1 MNINSITAYNPN
13 SFKGKNKNAK
23 RAAAALTALLITQPI
38 ANTQAH
44 AQYVSPQTSYAY
56 SAPLGSSISA
66 FTRLY
71 ALYGDEFEIEPQY
84 NSKIGAYFTY
94 AGKSFD
100 LEGNEIKV
108 PNDSY
113 DFVFDNN
120 YNQYRSDYERLYAIY
135 GDSYS
140 LEINY
145 DPYIGKYYT
154 YAGQCFDTEGNIIKD
169 PSSKQSQTSQ
179 QITNQI
185 YSNLT
190 DFQKIYAIYGDDYE
204 IEEHYDKNYGTY
216 YKYAGNYY
224 APDGS
229 KITNYRLLRDD
240 KKPTNQ
246 NTTPQ
251 TRVTDLMRRIA
262 LFKGSGYEVEEH
274 YDKTYGRY
282 YTFAGKIYDIY
293 GNEIGN
299 VKNFQINNQKT
310 TTPTTKPT
318 TTTNKNS
325 YTTTNNTGTTQVDSR
340 APKGSDFYY
349 AILTYGDK
357 YKIKSHYD
365 PGKYGIGVYYQY
377 GPMAFD
383 KNGNQITN
391 TKTLY
396 GFDSNIK

>member
-1 MNINSITAYNPN
+1 MYHPI

-23 RAAAALTALLITQPI
+23 RAAAALTALLVTQPI
-38 ANTQAH
+38 ASTPAH
-44 AQYVSPQTSYAY
+44 AQTTVSQTPNAYYA
-56 SAPLGSSISA
+56 SLNSSISA

-84 NSKIGAYFTY
+84 NSKIGTYFTY

-100 LEGNEIKV
+100 LNGNEIKV
-108 PNDSY
+108 PDDSY
-113 DFVFDNN
+113 DFIFDND
-120 YNQYRSDYERLYAIY
+120 YTQYKSDYERLYAIY

-154 YAGQCFDTEGNIIKD
+154 YAGQCFDTQGNIIKD
-169 PSSKQSQTSQ
+169 PSSKQSQNSQ
-179 QITNQI
+179 KIASQI

-190 DFQKIYAIYGDDYE
+190 DFQKAYAIYGDDYN
-204 IEEHYDKNYGTY
+204 IEEHYDRNYGTY

-229 KITNYRLLRDD
+229 KINNYRSLRDD
-240 KKPTNQ
+240 KKPTSQ
-246 NTTPQ
+246 NTTSQ
-251 TRVTDLMRRIA
+251 NRITDLMRRIA

-293 GNEIGN
+293 GNEIGEI
-299 VKNFQINNQKT
+299 KNFQIN
-310 TTPTTKPT
+310 TPKPVAT
-318 TTTNKNS
+318 PKATTNPKTAYNK
-325 YTTTNNTGTTQVDSR
+325 TTNNSTNTQIDSR
-340 APKGSDFYY
+340 APKGSDFYN

-357 YKIKSHYD
+357 YKIKAHYD

-383 KNGNQITN
+383 KDGNQITN